1 MPAEAAATTA
11 AVLLVAGL
19 SLLAPSPVLAQ
30 HVEQSQIA
38 PIVPRSEAEEHLHQ
52 RIVCLC
58 GACGK
63 EQIGTCTCGYA
74 AGMRRDVAAL
84 LDQGKTEQ
92 GVIDHFIGVYGGQ
105 QFLGAPIDEGFN
117 RLAWLFPYLVG
128 AGGAV
133 VAGAVAFR
141 WSRQH
146 GDTPGEPAAAADPA
160 LDERLDDELRNLD

>member
-1 MPAEAAATTA
+1 
-11 AVLLVAGL
+11 
-19 SLLAPSPVLAQ
+19 
-30 HVEQSQIA
+30 
-38 PIVPRSEAEEHLHQ
+38 
-52 RIVCLC
+52 
-58 GACGK
+58 
-63 EQIGTCTCGYA
+63 
-74 AGMRRDVAAL
+74 MRREVAAL

-92 GVIDHFIGVYGGQ
+92 GVIEHFIGVYGGQ

-146 GDTPGEPAAAADPA
+146 GDTPREPAAAADPA
-160 LDERLDDELRNLD
+160 LDERLDDELRSLD